1 MHVGLI
7 GVGYIGSEFLD
18 RLLADGHEVTMY
30 DIDTDTVER
39 AVEQGASAA
48 DGPAG
53 TAEGTDAV
61 VMALPGTPEV
71 EATLEGTGGH
81 AGLLEAL
88 SPGQLVVDVT
98 TTHPEGSVAAEAM
111 CEEVGAE
118 FVEAPI
124 TGAGPREGY
133 QMMVGGTAERYDAAA
148 DLLDVLCDDHVRV
161 GPVPE
166 GTILKL
172 GLQMRYA
179 GHAALDAEIVEFVRD
194 NGVDPR
200 LFSEFIGMDV
210 WEEYYTGDFGQ
221 QLEGLGSLAIWNKDI
236 GYAQEFA
243 YDNGTALP
251 INAVVHEA
259 YKAVCRREHEQGG
272 HASTLMRYWLMLN
285 DAEDRYE

>member
-18 RLLADGHEVTMY
+18 RLLADGHEVTVF
-30 DIDTDTVER
+30 DIDDSTIER
-39 AVEQGASAA
+39 AADRGASAA
-48 DGPAG
+48 EGSAG

-71 EATLEGTGGH
+71 EATLEGADGR

-98 TTHPEGSVAAEAM
+98 TTHPEGSVVAERM

-133 QMMVGGTAERYDAAA
+133 QMMIGGTAERYEAAG
-148 DLLDVLCDDHVRV
+148 DLLDVLCDDHTRV

-236 GYAQEFA
+236 GYAREFA
-243 YDNGTALP
+243 HENGTALP
-251 INAVVHEA
+251 INGVVHEA
-259 YKAVCRREHEQGG
+259 YKAVCRREHETGG

>member
-18 RLLADGHEVTMY
+18 RLLAGGHEVTVF
-30 DIDTDTVER
+30 DIDEASVER
-39 AVEQGASAA
+39 AVDRGARAA
-48 DGPAG
+48 EGPAG

-71 EATLEGTGGH
+71 EATLEGEGGR
-81 AGLLEAL
+81 AGLLGAL

-98 TTHPEGSVAAEAM
+98 TTHPEGSVVAERM

-133 QMMVGGTAERYDAAA
+133 QMMVGGTAERYDAAG
-148 DLLDVLCDDHVRV
+148 DLLDVLCDDHTRV

-166 GTILKL
+166 GTVLKL

-236 GYAQEFA
+236 GYAREFA
-243 YDNGTALP
+243 HENGTALP
-251 INAVVHEA
+251 INGVVHEA
-259 YKAVCRREHEQGG
+259 YKAVCRREHETGG